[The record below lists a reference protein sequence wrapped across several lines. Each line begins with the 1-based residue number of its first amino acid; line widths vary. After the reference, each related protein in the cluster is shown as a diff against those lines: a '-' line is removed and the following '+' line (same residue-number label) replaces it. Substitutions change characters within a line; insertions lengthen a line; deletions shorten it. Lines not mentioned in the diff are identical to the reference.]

1 MYVSECEFTH
11 SCFLSPDKNSIRYGI
26 FLAPLFLILAF
37 NLIVFVLVGRVIIK
51 HSKKNMKRA
60 KEEKS
65 TKRHVSAAVKMLV
78 SLISIMLMFG
88 LTWLFGAL
96 CISGA
101 AYVFQWL
108 FIISATS
115 QGFLL
120 FIFFCVIGKDAREEW
135 KQLLT
140 CYRYKPKKQG
150 ATPFGVSSGTRTRVY
165 NTKETSLSS
174 RIMASN
180 TIGRSVASLEKSEPS
195 VSTFNSSVAPL
206 EMSDMN

>member
-26 FLAPLFLILAF
+26 FLAPLFLILVF
-37 NLIVFVLVGRVIIK
+37 NLIVFVLVGRVLIK
-51 HSKKNMKRA
+51 HSKKNMNRA

-65 TKRHVSAAVKMLV
+65 MKERVSATLKTLI
-78 SLISIMLMFG
+78 SLISVMLMFG

-96 CISGA
+96 SISGA

-150 ATPFGVSSGTRTRVY
+150 ATPFGVSRTRVY